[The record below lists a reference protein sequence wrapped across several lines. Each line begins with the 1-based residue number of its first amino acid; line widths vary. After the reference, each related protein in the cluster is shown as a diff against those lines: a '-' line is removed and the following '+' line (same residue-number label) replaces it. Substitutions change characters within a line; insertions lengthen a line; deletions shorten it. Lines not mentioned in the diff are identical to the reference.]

1 MPTIETLFLRVVGL
15 IFLAGCA
22 VAPPAPKT
30 GPLTVFAAASLT
42 DTFTEIGAAFETEH
56 PDVTVTFNFAGSQ
69 QLAQQLVQG
78 APGDLFAS
86 ANSRQ
91 MAVVVENGRIAAG
104 APQTFSSNQLV
115 VIFPADNPGQ
125 IGQLS
130 DLARPG
136 LKLILATAEV
146 PVGAYSLA
154 FLQKASQAKA
164 LGVDFGTAV
173 MDNVVSYEQN
183 VRAVFSKVA
192 LGEADGGIVY
202 ASDVVSMADGRV
214 GYIPIPLQ
222 WNVAADY
229 PIAPLND
236 SPHPQQARQ
245 FIDFILSDSGQEI
258 LQKYGFLPPTS

>member
-1 MPTIETLFLRVVGL
+1 MILLVGCTASPSVTTADTI
-15 IFLAGCA
+15 
-22 VAPPAPKT
+22 
-30 GPLTVFAAASLT
+30 TVFAAASLT
-42 DTFTEIGAAFETEH
+42 DAFNEIGATFEAAH

-86 ANSRQ
+86 ANPRQ
-91 MAVVVENGRIAAG
+91 MAVVVENGRIAAD
-104 APQTFSSNQLV
+104 APQSFTSNQLV

-125 IGQLS
+125 IKQLA

-136 LKLILATAEV
+136 LKLILAAKAV

-154 FLQKASQAKA
+154 FLQRASQEDA
-164 LGVDFGTAV
+164 LGSDFATAV
-173 MDNVVSYEQN
+173 TNNVVSYEQN

-202 ASDVVSMADGRV
+202 TSDVVSMADSRV
-214 GYIPIPLQ
+214 EQLAIPPE
-222 WNVAADY
+222 WNIAAEY

-236 SPHPQQARQ
+236 TPHPEQARQ
-245 FIDFILSDSGQEI
+245 FIDFVLSNPGQQI
-258 LQKYGFLPPTS
+258 LQKYGFLSPLP